1 MDGVIFGAVIA
12 ARVLV
17 PLAIPRFP
25 LPGMLATL
33 VIDGAD
39 QTIFQ
44 TFTRL
49 DLEGYQN
56 YDKALD
62 VYYLSIAYTATLRN
76 WTHHTAIAVGR
87 FLYYFR
93 LVGVVLF
100 EVTQVRALLLVF
112 PNTFEYLF
120 DLYEAIRA
128 RWDPRRLSDRFII
141 GAAAVIWIFI
151 KLPQEWWVHV
161 AQLDA
166 TDLLKQVVFGVPLD
180 ASWID
185 AIAARPIVV
194 VAVAALAVVLAF
206 AARWLLRH
214 RLPSA
219 DHRLT
224 FDADKAQP
232 AVDPAAVEG
241 ERRRLAQRLF
251 DRELVEKT
259 ALIALVSIIFGRM
272 LPGVD
277 ATPLETAIGIA
288 IIIVVNTA
296 ITEALVRQGASW
308 QSAVGQFVVMLV
320 INVGIV
326 AVGQALIS
334 SLTDQRLE
342 HALVF
347 AGLLTLI
354 VTLYDRYRPIHVAR
368 FAADHHG

>member
-112 PNTFEYLF
+112 PNTYEYLF

-194 VAVAALAVVLAF
+194 VAIAALAVVLAF

-232 AVDPAAVEG
+232 
-241 ERRRLAQRLF
+241 
-251 DRELVEKT
+251 
-259 ALIALVSIIFGRM
+259 
-272 LPGVD
+272 
-277 ATPLETAIGIA
+277 
-288 IIIVVNTA
+288 
-296 ITEALVRQGASW
+296 
-308 QSAVGQFVVMLV
+308 
-320 INVGIV
+320 
-326 AVGQALIS
+326 
-334 SLTDQRLE
+334 
-342 HALVF
+342 
-347 AGLLTLI
+347 
-354 VTLYDRYRPIHVAR
+354 
-368 FAADHHG
+368 

>member
-1 MDGVIFGAVIA
+1 MDGVIFGTVIA
-12 ARVLV
+12 ARILV

-25 LPGMLATL
+25 LPAMLAAL
-33 VIDGAD
+33 VIDGVD

-49 DLEGYQN
+49 DLAGYQT

-100 EVTQVRALLLVF
+100 EITQVRALLLVF
-112 PNTFEYLF
+112 PNTFEYVF

-128 RWDPRRLSDRFII
+128 RWDPRRLSDGFVI
-141 GAAAVIWIFI
+141 GAAAIIWIFI
-151 KLPQEWWVHV
+151 KLPQEWWIHV
-161 AQLDA
+161 ARLDA
-166 TDLLKQVVFGVPLD
+166 TDLLKEVVFGVPLE

-185 AIAARPIVV
+185 AVAARPIVAV
-194 VAVAALAVVLAF
+194 VAVTVMVGLAI
-206 AARWLLRH
+206 AARWLLLH
-214 RLPSA
+214 RLPPA

-224 FDADKAQP
+224 LDADKGQKP
-232 AVDPAAVEG
+232 VDPAAVER
-241 ERRRLAQRLF
+241 ERRRLARRLF

-277 ATPLETAIGIA
+277 ATPLETAIGIG

-308 QSAVGQFVVMLV
+308 QSGIRQFAVMLV
-320 INVGIV
+320 INIGIV
-326 AVGQALIS
+326 AVGQALVT
-334 SLTDQRLE
+334 SLTEQRLE
-342 HALVF
+342 HAFVF

>member
-25 LPGMLATL
+25 LPAMLAAL
-33 VIDGAD
+33 VIDGVD

-49 DLEGYQN
+49 DLGGYQS

-76 WTHHTAIAVGR
+76 WTHLTAIAVGR

-93 LVGVVLF
+93 LAGVVLF
-100 EVTQVRALLLVF
+100 EITQVRALLLVF
-112 PNTFEYLF
+112 PNTFEYVF
-120 DLYEAIRA
+120 ELYEAIRA
-128 RWDPRRLSDRFII
+128 RWDPRRLTDRFII

-151 KLPQEWWVHV
+151 KLPQEWWIHV

-166 TDLLKQVVFGVPLD
+166 TDLLKEAVFGVPLD

-194 VAVAALAVVLAF
+194 VAVAALVLVLAF
-206 AARWLLRH
+206 AGRWLLRH
-214 RLPSA
+214 RLPPA

-224 FDADKAQP
+224 FDADKAQR

>member
-1 MDGVIFGAVIA
+1 MDGVIFGTVIA
-12 ARVLV
+12 ARILV

-25 LPGMLATL
+25 LPAMLAAL

-44 TFTRL
+44 TFTSL
-49 DLEGYQN
+49 DLDGYQN

-100 EVTQVRALLLVF
+100 EVTQIRALLLVF
-112 PNTFEYLF
+112 PNTFEYVF

-128 RWDPRRLSDRFII
+128 RWDPRRLSDRFVI

-151 KLPQEWWVHV
+151 KVPQEWWIHV

-166 TDLLKQVVFGVPLD
+166 TDLLKEVVFGVPHD

-185 AIAARPIVV
+185 AVSARPIVV
-194 VAVAALAVVLAF
+194 VVSAVAVAALAV
-206 AARWLLRH
+206 AARWLLVH
-214 RLPSA
+214 RLPPA
-219 DHRLT
+219 DHRLI
-224 FDADKAQP
+224 FDADKGQKP
-232 AVDPAAVEG
+232 VDPAAVER

-308 QSAVGQFVVMLV
+308 RSAITQFVVMLV

-326 AVGQALIS
+326 AVGQALVS

-368 FAADHHG
+368 FAAEHHG

>member
-1 MDGVIFGAVIA
+1 MDGVIFGTVIA
-12 ARVLV
+12 ARILV

-25 LPGMLATL
+25 LPAMLAAL
-33 VIDGAD
+33 VVDGVD

-44 TFTRL
+44 TFTSL

-100 EVTQVRALLLVF
+100 EITQIRALLLVF
-112 PNTFEYLF
+112 PNTFEYVF

-128 RWDPRRLSDRFII
+128 RWDPRRLSDRFVI
-141 GAAAVIWIFI
+141 GAAAAIWIFI
-151 KLPQEWWVHV
+151 KLPQEWWIHV

-166 TDLLKQVVFGVPLD
+166 TDLLKEVVFGVPLD

-185 AIAARPIVV
+185 AVAARPIVAVVV
-194 VAVAALAVVLAF
+194 VAVVVALAI
-206 AARWLLRH
+206 AARWLLLH
-214 RLPSA
+214 RLPPA

-224 FDADKAQP
+224 LDADKGQNP
-232 AVDPAAVEG
+232 VDPAAVER
-241 ERRRLAQRLF
+241 ERRRLARRLF

-308 QSAVGQFVVMLV
+308 QSGIRQFAVMLV
-320 INVGIV
+320 INIGIV
-326 AVGQALIS
+326 AVGQALVT

-342 HALVF
+342 HAFVF

>member
-12 ARVLV
+12 ARILV
-17 PLAIPRFP
+17 PIAIPRFP
-25 LPGMLATL
+25 LPAMLAAL
-33 VIDGAD
+33 LIDGID

-44 TFTRL
+44 TFTSL
-49 DLEGYQN
+49 DLEGYQS

-100 EVTQVRALLLVF
+100 EVTQLRALLLVF

-120 DLYEAIRA
+120 DLYEAVRA
-128 RWDPRRLSDRFII
+128 RWDPRRLSD
-141 GAAAVIWIFI
+141 GLVIASTALIWVVI
-151 KLPQEWWVHV
+151 KLPQEWWIHV

-166 TDLLKQVVFGVPLD
+166 TDLIKTVVFDAPLE

-185 AIAARPIVV
+185 AVGHRPLVV
-194 VAVAALAVVLAF
+194 VALAVALVALAVG
-206 AARWLLRH
+206 ARWLLVH
-214 RLPSA
+214 RLPPA
-219 DHRLT
+219 DHPVT
-224 FDADKAQP
+224 FDADKRQGAVAPP
-232 AVDPAAVEG
+232 AVER
-241 ERRRLAQRLF
+241 ERRRLARRLF
-251 DRELVEKT
+251 DRELFEKT
-259 ALIALVSIIFGRM
+259 ALIALVAIIFGRM

-277 ATPLETAIGIA
+277 ATPIETAIGIA
-288 IIIVVNTA
+288 IMIVVNTA
-296 ITEALVRQGASW
+296 ITEAIVRQGASW
-308 QSAVGQFVVMLV
+308 QSALRQFAVMLV
-320 INVGIV
+320 INLAIV
-326 AVGQALIS
+326 AVGQAVLT
-334 SLTDQRLE
+334 SLTNQRLE

-347 AGLLTLI
+347 AGLLTSI

>member
-1 MDGVIFGAVIA
+1 MDGVIFATVIA
-12 ARVLV
+12 ARILV

-25 LPGMLATL
+25 LPAMLAAL

-44 TFTRL
+44 TFTSL

-112 PNTFEYLF
+112 PNTFEYVF

-128 RWDPRRLSDRFII
+128 RWDPRRLSDRFVI
-141 GAAAVIWIFI
+141 GAAAAIWILI
-151 KLPQEWWVHV
+151 KLPQEWWIHV
-161 AQLDA
+161 AELDA
-166 TDLLKQVVFGVPLD
+166 TDLLKEVVFGVPLD

-185 AIAARPIVV
+185 AVAARPIVV
-194 VAVAALAVVLAF
+194 VVVAALVVGLAI
-206 AARWLLRH
+206 AARWLLLH
-214 RLPSA
+214 RLPPA

-224 FDADKAQP
+224 FDADKRQRP
-232 AVDPAAVEG
+232 VDPEAVER
-241 ERRRLAQRLF
+241 ERRRLAERLF

-259 ALIALVSIIFGRM
+259 ALIALVSITFGRM

-288 IIIVVNTA
+288 IIIIVNAA

-308 QSAVGQFVVMLV
+308 RSAVGQFSVMLV
-320 INVGIV
+320 INIGIV
-326 AVGQALIS
+326 AVGQALVS

-342 HALVF
+342 HAFVF

-368 FAADHHG
+368 FAAEHHG

>member
-194 VAVAALAVVLAF
+194 VAIAALAVVLAF

>member
-1 MDGVIFGAVIA
+1 MDGVIFATVIA
-12 ARVLV
+12 ARILL

-25 LPGMLATL
+25 LPAMLAAL
-33 VIDGAD
+33 VIDGVD

-44 TFTRL
+44 TFTSL
-49 DLEGYQN
+49 DLEGYQS

-100 EVTQVRALLLVF
+100 EITQVRALLLVF
-112 PNTFEYLF
+112 PNTFEYVF

-128 RWDPRRLSDRFII
+128 RWDPRRLSGRSII
-141 GAAAVIWIFI
+141 GAAAAIWILI
-151 KLPQEWWVHV
+151 KLPQEWWIHV

-166 TDLLKQVVFGVPLD
+166 TDLLKEVVFGVPLD

-185 AIAARPIVV
+185 AVAARPLVIVMVAAVV
-194 VAVAALAVVLAF
+194 VALAV
-206 AARWLLRH
+206 AARWLLLH
-214 RLPSA
+214 RLPPP

-224 FDADKAQP
+224 FDADKGDGR
-232 AVDPAAVEG
+232 VDPAAVER
-241 ERRRLAQRLF
+241 ERRRLARRLF

-308 QSAVGQFVVMLV
+308 QSAVGQFVVMLI
-320 INVGIV
+320 INLGIV
-326 AVGQALIS
+326 TVGQALIS

>member
-1 MDGVIFGAVIA
+1 MDGLIFGAVIA
-12 ARVLV
+12 ARILV

-25 LPGMLATL
+25 LPAMLATL

-44 TFTRL
+44 TFTSL
-49 DLEGYQN
+49 DLEGYQH

-76 WTHHTAIAVGR
+76 WVHHTAIAVGR

-100 EVTQVRALLLVF
+100 EITQVRALLLVF
-112 PNTFEYLF
+112 PNTFEYVF

-128 RWDPRRLSDRFII
+128 RWDPRRLSDRFVI
-141 GAAAVIWIFI
+141 GAAAAIWIFI
-151 KLPQEWWVHV
+151 KLPQEWWIHV

-166 TDLLKQVVFGVPLD
+166 TDFVREVVFGVPPD

-185 AIAARPIVV
+185 AAAARPIVV
-194 VAVAALAVVLAF
+194 VVVAAVVVALAIG
-206 AARWLLRH
+206 ARWLFLH
-214 RLPSA
+214 RLPPA

-224 FDADKAQP
+224 FDADTAQKP
-232 AVDPAAVEG
+232 VDPAAVE
-241 ERRRLAQRLF
+241 RARTRLAQRLF
-251 DRELVEKT
+251 DRELIEKT

-308 QSAVGQFVVMLV
+308 QSGIRQFAVMLV
-320 INVGIV
+320 INIGIV
-326 AVGQALIS
+326 AVGQALVT
-334 SLTDQRLE
+334 SLTDQRLQ
-342 HALVF
+342 HAFVF

>member
-1 MDGVIFGAVIA
+1 VDGLIFGAVIA
-12 ARVLV
+12 ARILV
-17 PLAIPRFP
+17 PLGIPRFP
-25 LPGMLATL
+25 LPAMLATL
-33 VIDGAD
+33 IVDGLD
-39 QTIFQ
+39 RTVFE
-44 TFTRL
+44 TFTSL
-49 DLEGYQN
+49 DLEGYQT

-76 WTHHTAIAVGR
+76 WAHHTAIAVGR

-112 PNTFEYLF
+112 PNTFEYVF
-120 DLYEAIRA
+120 DLYEAIRV
-128 RWDPRRLSDRFII
+128 RWDPRRLSDRFVI
-141 GAAAVIWIFI
+141 GAAAAIWIFI

-166 TDLLKQVVFGVPLD
+166 TDLLKEVVFGVPPD

-185 AIAARPIVV
+185 AAAARPIVV
-194 VAVAALAVVLAF
+194 LAVAAAVVALAVG
-206 AARWLLRH
+206 ARWLLLH
-214 RLPSA
+214 KLPPA
-219 DHRLT
+219 DHGLT
-224 FDADKAQP
+224 LDADKAQKP
-232 AVDPAAVEG
+232 VDPAAVE
-241 ERRRLAQRLF
+241 RARTRLAQRLL

-308 QSAVGQFVVMLV
+308 QSGIRQFAVMLV
-320 INVGIV
+320 INIGIV
-326 AVGQALIS
+326 AVGQALVT

-342 HALVF
+342 HAFVF

>member
-1 MDGVIFGAVIA
+1 MDGVIFGTVIA
-12 ARVLV
+12 ARILV

-25 LPGMLATL
+25 LPAMLAAL
-33 VIDGAD
+33 VIDGVD

-49 DLEGYQN
+49 DLAGYQT

-100 EVTQVRALLLVF
+100 EITQVRALLLVF
-112 PNTFEYLF
+112 PNTFEYVF

-128 RWDPRRLSDRFII
+128 RWDPRRLSDRFVI
-141 GAAAVIWIFI
+141 GAAAIIWIFI
-151 KLPQEWWVHV
+151 KLPQEWWIHV
-161 AQLDA
+161 ARLDA
-166 TDLLKQVVFGVPLD
+166 TDLLKEVVFGVPLE

-185 AIAARPIVV
+185 AVAARPIVAV
-194 VAVAALAVVLAF
+194 VAVTVMVGLAI
-206 AARWLLRH
+206 AARWLLLH
-214 RLPSA
+214 RLPPA

-224 FDADKAQP
+224 LDADKGQKP
-232 AVDPAAVEG
+232 VDPAAVER
-241 ERRRLAQRLF
+241 ERRRLARRLF

-277 ATPLETAIGIA
+277 ATPLETAIGIG

-308 QSAVGQFVVMLV
+308 QSGIRQFAVMLV
-320 INVGIV
+320 INIGIV
-326 AVGQALIS
+326 AVGQALVT
-334 SLTDQRLE
+334 SLTEQRLE
-342 HALVF
+342 HAFVF